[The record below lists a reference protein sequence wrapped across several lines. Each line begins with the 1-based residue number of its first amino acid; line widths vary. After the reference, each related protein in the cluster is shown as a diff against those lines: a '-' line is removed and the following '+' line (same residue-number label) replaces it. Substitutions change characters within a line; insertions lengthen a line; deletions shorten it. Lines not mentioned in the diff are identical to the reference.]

1 MRIDDYDVVL
11 SNLRGLLPNAG
22 NLAVMLDWI
31 KLFGDELDT
40 RLQGVEGATDGFEDR
55 IDEAE
60 GAINGLN
67 GRMDEVE
74 GPIIWLEGRMDEA
87 EGAINGL
94 DGRMDEAEG
103 EITRLDGVVRS
114 FGAQDWY
121 DWQGIYLDIP
131 LLNRN
136 LFDINISEDAG
147 SFNITDNACVI
158 SIKAVYLASAIVDI
172 KRIPSLY
179 EVIVD
184 LEKPSM
190 FKTKVK
196 YNANDNAEILIAIGK
211 RATYGFRMT
220 ADSIYGE
227 TSYGFS
233 SSASILLADDLPS
246 TNTVMLEAKHFPGEK
261 VEFYIDGV
269 LCGTQAD
276 VNKLP
281 SYTSGISDKDKDR
294 LLRINIMN
302 TQSPNTTAYL
312 KLAWLKFLQYP
323 EA

>member
-40 RLQGVEGATDGFEDR
+40 RLQGVEGATDGFGDR
-55 IDEAE
+55 IDDAE

-67 GRMDEVE
+67 GRMDEAE
-74 GPIIWLEGRMDEA
+74 GAINGLNDRMDEA

-131 LLNRN
+131 LLNRD
-136 LFDINISEDAG
+136 LFEINIPGDSG
-147 SFNITDNACVI
+147 SFNITDSACVI
-158 SIKAVYLASAIVDI
+158 SIKAVTPATASVNL

-190 FKTKVK
+190 FKTKVE

-211 RATYGFRMT
+211 GAEYGFLMT
-220 ADSIYGE
+220 ADSIYGV
-227 TSYGFS
+227 TYGS
-233 SSASILLADDLPS
+233 SVFGYTILLADDLPS

-261 VEFYIDGV
+261 VEFYINGV
-269 LCGTQAD
+269 LCGTQAN
-276 VNKLP
+276 VNRLP
-281 SYTSGISDKDKDR
+281 RYSGMSDEDKDR
-294 LLRINIMN
+294 LLRIEIKN
-302 TQSPNTTAYL
+302 TQPPNTTAYL

-323 EA
+323 ED